1 MMVPRGLI
9 LALLIGLVAGPVF
22 GIILYQTDTHEQLVF
37 VDGSSISILTEKIDF
52 DLGEEISIKII
63 NSGTTELTFSDTSY
77 GLEIKQLDGIVVF
90 RPLSSQVISTLN
102 SHDEIEFSWNQL
114 KNNGEQ
120 ILEGSYKI
128 MSVGFDDNKNII
140 KKSIIIN
147 ILK

>member
-1 MMVPRGLI
+1 MVPRGLI

-52 DLGEEISIKII
+52 ELGEEISIKII
-63 NSGTTELTFSDTSY
+63 NSGTTDLTFSDTSY
-77 GLEIKQLDGIVVF
+77 GLEIKQLDGIVVY
-90 RPLSSQVISTLN
+90 RPLSAQIISTLN
-102 SHDEIEFSWNQL
+102 SHDEIEFFWDQI
-114 KNNGEQ
+114 KNNNEQ

-128 MSVGFDDNKNII
+128 TSSGFDDNGNTI

>member
-1 MMVPRGLI
+1 MVPRGLI

-63 NSGTTELTFSDTSY
+63 NSGTTDLTFSDTSY

-102 SHDEIEFSWNQL
+102 SHDEIEFSWDQL

>member
-1 MMVPRGLI
+1 MIPRGLI

-37 VDGSSISILTEKIDF
+37 VNGSSISILTEKIDF

-63 NSGTTELTFSDTSY
+63 NSGTTELTFPDTSY

-102 SHDEIEFSWNQL
+102 SHDEIEFFWDQL

-128 MSVGFDDNKNII
+128 TSVGFDDNKNTI

>member
-1 MMVPRGLI
+1 MVPRGLI

-22 GIILYQTDTHEQLVF
+22 GIILYQTDIHEQLVF

-52 DLGEEISIKII
+52 ELGEEISIKII
-63 NSGTTELTFSDTSY
+63 NSGTTDLTFSDTSY
-77 GLEIKQLDGIVVF
+77 GLEIKQLDGIVVY
-90 RPLSSQVISTLN
+90 RPLSAQVISTLN
-102 SHDEIEFSWNQL
+102 SHDEIEFFWDQI
-114 KNNGEQ
+114 KNNNEQ

-128 MSVGFDDNKNII
+128 TSSGFDDNGNTI

>member
-1 MMVPRGLI
+1 MVPRGLI
-9 LALLIGLVAGPVF
+9 LALLIGWVAGPVF

-63 NSGTTELTFSDTSY
+63 NSGTTELTFSDSSY

-102 SHDEIEFSWNQL
+102 SHDEIEFSWDQL

-128 MSVGFDDNKNII
+128 TSVGFDDNKNII

>member
-1 MMVPRGLI
+1 MVPRGLI

-22 GIILYQTDTHEQLVF
+22 GIILYQTDTHEQLVL
-37 VDGSSISILTEKIDF
+37 VDGSSISILTQKIEF
-52 DLGEEISIKII
+52 ELGEEISIKIF
-63 NSGTTELTFSDTSY
+63 NSGTTDLTFSDTSY

-102 SHDEIEFSWNQL
+102 SHDEIEFFWDQL

-128 MSVGFDDNKNII
+128 TSVGFDDNKNTI

>member
-1 MMVPRGLI
+1 MVPRGLI
-9 LALLIGLVAGPVF
+9 LALLVGLVAGPVF

-37 VDGSSISILTEKIDF
+37 VNGSSISILTEKIDF

-63 NSGTTELTFSDTSY
+63 NSGTTDLTFSDTSY

-90 RPLSSQVISTLN
+90 RPLSSQIISTLN
-102 SHDEIEFSWNQL
+102 SHDEIEFSWDQL

>member
-1 MMVPRGLI
+1 MVPRGLI

-52 DLGEEISIKII
+52 ELGEEISIKII

-102 SHDEIEFSWNQL
+102 SHDEIEFSWDQL

-128 MSVGFDDNKNII
+128 TSVGFDDNKNII

>member
-1 MMVPRGLI
+1 MVPRGLI

-37 VDGSSISILTEKIDF
+37 VDGSSISILTQKIDF
-52 DLGEEISIKII
+52 ELGEEISIKIF
-63 NSGTTELTFSDTSY
+63 NSGTTDLTFSDTSY

-102 SHDEIEFSWNQL
+102 SHDEIEFSWDQL

-128 MSVGFDDNKNII
+128 TSVGFDDNKNII

>member
-1 MMVPRGLI
+1 MVPRGLI

-52 DLGEEISIKII
+52 ELGEEISIKII
-63 NSGTTELTFSDTSY
+63 NSGTTDLTFSDTSY

-102 SHDEIEFSWNQL
+102 SHDEIEFSWDQL

>member
-1 MMVPRGLI
+1 MAPRGLI

-37 VDGSSISILTEKIDF
+37 VDGSSISILTEKIEF
-52 DLGEEISIKII
+52 ELGEKISIKII

-77 GLEIKQLDGIVVF
+77 GLEIKQLDGIIVYK
-90 RPLSSQVISTLN
+90 PLSSQVVSTLD
-102 SHDEIEFSWNQL
+102 SHDEIEFFWDQV

-128 MSVGFDDNKNII
+128 TSVGVDDNKNT
-140 KKSIIIN
+140 KKR
-147 ILK
+147 

>member
-1 MMVPRGLI
+1 MVPRGLI

-22 GIILYQTDTHEQLVF
+22 GIILYQTDIHEQLVF

-52 DLGEEISIKII
+52 ELGEEISIKII
-63 NSGTTELTFSDTSY
+63 NSGTTDLTFSDTSY
-77 GLEIKQLDGIVVF
+77 GLEIKQLDGIVVY
-90 RPLSSQVISTLN
+90 RPLSAQIISTLN
-102 SHDEIEFSWNQL
+102 SHDEIEFFWDQI
-114 KNNGEQ
+114 KNNNEQ

-128 MSVGFDDNKNII
+128 TSSGFDDNGNTI

>member
-1 MMVPRGLI
+1 MVPRGLI

-52 DLGEEISIKII
+52 ELGEEISIKII
-63 NSGTTELTFSDTSY
+63 NSGTTDLTFSDTSY

-128 MSVGFDDNKNII
+128 TSVGFDDNKNII

>member
-1 MMVPRGLI
+1 MVPRGLI

-102 SHDEIEFSWNQL
+102 SHDEIEFSWDQL

-128 MSVGFDDNKNII
+128 TSIGFDDNKNII

>member
-1 MMVPRGLI
+1 MVPRGLI

-90 RPLSSQVISTLN
+90 RPSSSQVISTLN
-102 SHDEIEFSWNQL
+102 SHDEIEFSWDQL

-128 MSVGFDDNKNII
+128 TSVGFDDNKNII

>member
-1 MMVPRGLI
+1 MVPRGLI

-52 DLGEEISIKII
+52 ELGEEISIKIF
-63 NSGTTELTFSDTSY
+63 NSGTTDLTFSDTSY

-102 SHDEIEFSWNQL
+102 SHDEIEFSWDQL

-128 MSVGFDDNKNII
+128 TSVGFDDNKNII

>member
-1 MMVPRGLI
+1 MVPRGLI

-22 GIILYQTDTHEQLVF
+22 GIILYQTDTHEQLVL

-102 SHDEIEFSWNQL
+102 SHDEIEFSWDQL

>member
-1 MMVPRGLI
+1 MVPRGLI

-52 DLGEEISIKII
+52 ELGEEISIKII
-63 NSGTTELTFSDTSY
+63 NSGTTDLTFSDTSY

-102 SHDEIEFSWNQL
+102 SHDEIEFSWDQL

-128 MSVGFDDNKNII
+128 TSVGFDDNKNII

>member
-1 MMVPRGLI
+1 MVPRGLI

-22 GIILYQTDTHEQLVF
+22 GIILYQTDTHEQLVL
-37 VDGSSISILTEKIDF
+37 VDGSSISILTQKIDF
-52 DLGEEISIKII
+52 ELGEEISIKIF
-63 NSGTTELTFSDTSY
+63 NSGTTDLTFSDTSY

-102 SHDEIEFSWNQL
+102 SHDEIEFFWDQL

-128 MSVGFDDNKNII
+128 TSVGFDDNKNTI

>member
-1 MMVPRGLI
+1 MVPRGLI

-22 GIILYQTDTHEQLVF
+22 GIILYQTDIHEQLVF

-52 DLGEEISIKII
+52 ELGEEISIKII
-63 NSGTTELTFSDTSY
+63 NSGTTDLTFSDTSY
-77 GLEIKQLDGIVVF
+77 GLEIKQLDGIVVY
-90 RPLSSQVISTLN
+90 RPLSSQVIPTLN
-102 SHDEIEFSWNQL
+102 SHDEIEFSWDQI
-114 KNNGEQ
+114 KNNNEQ

-128 MSVGFDDNKNII
+128 TSSGFDDNGNTI

>member
-1 MMVPRGLI
+1 MAPRGLI

-37 VDGSSISILTEKIDF
+37 VDGSSISILTEKIEF
-52 DLGEEISIKII
+52 ELGEKISIKII

-77 GLEIKQLDGIVVF
+77 GLEIKQLDGIIVYK
-90 RPLSSQVISTLN
+90 PLSSQVVSTLD
-102 SHDEIEFSWNQL
+102 SHDEIEFFWDQV

-128 MSVGFDDNKNII
+128 TSVGVDDNKNLSLIHI
-140 KKSIIIN
+140 
-147 ILK
+147 

>member
-1 MMVPRGLI
+1 MVPRGLI

-37 VDGSSISILTEKIDF
+37 VDGSSISIITEKIEF
-52 DLGEEISIKII
+52 ESGEEISIKII

-102 SHDEIEFSWNQL
+102 SHDEIEFSWDQL

-128 MSVGFDDNKNII
+128 TSVGFDDNKNII

>member
-1 MMVPRGLI
+1 MVPRGLI
-9 LALLIGLVAGPVF
+9 LALLIGLVAGPLF

-102 SHDEIEFSWNQL
+102 SHDEIEFSWDQL

-128 MSVGFDDNKNII
+128 TSVGFDDNKNII

>member
-1 MMVPRGLI
+1 MIPRGLI

-52 DLGEEISIKII
+52 KLGEEISISIV
-63 NSGTTELTFSDTSY
+63 NSGTTDLTFSDASY
-77 GLEIKQLDGIVVF
+77 GLEIKQLDGIVIF
-90 RPLSSQVISTLN
+90 KPISAQIISTLS
-102 SHDEIEFSWNQL
+102 SHDEIGFVWDQS

-120 ILEGSYKI
+120 ILEGRYKI
-128 MSVGFDDNKNII
+128 TSTGVDDNGNTI
-140 KKSIIIN
+140 KKSITVN

>member
-1 MMVPRGLI
+1 MVPRGLI
-9 LALLIGLVAGPVF
+9 LALLVGLVAGPVF

-37 VDGSSISILTEKIDF
+37 VNGSSISILTEKIDF

-63 NSGTTELTFSDTSY
+63 NSGTTDLTFSDTSY

-90 RPLSSQVISTLN
+90 KPLSSQIISTLN
-102 SHDEIEFSWNQL
+102 SHDEIEFSWDQL

>member
-1 MMVPRGLI
+1 MVPRGLI
-9 LALLIGLVAGPVF
+9 LALLIGLVSGPLF

-102 SHDEIEFSWNQL
+102 SHDEIEFSWDQL

-128 MSVGFDDNKNII
+128 TSVGFDDNKNTI

>member
-1 MMVPRGLI
+1 MVPRGLI

-52 DLGEEISIKII
+52 ELGEEISIKII
-63 NSGTTELTFSDTSY
+63 NSGTTDLTFSDTSY
-77 GLEIKQLDGIVVF
+77 GLEIKQLDGIVVY
-90 RPLSSQVISTLN
+90 RPLSAQVISTLN
-102 SHDEIEFSWNQL
+102 SHDEIEFFWDQI
-114 KNNGEQ
+114 KNNNEQ

-128 MSVGFDDNKNII
+128 TSSGFDDNGNTI

>member
-1 MMVPRGLI
+1 MVPRGLI

-37 VDGSSISILTEKIDF
+37 VNGSSISILTEKIDF

-63 NSGTTELTFSDTSY
+63 NSGTTDLTFSDTSY

-102 SHDEIEFSWNQL
+102 SHDEIEFFWDQL

-128 MSVGFDDNKNII
+128 TSVGFDDNKNTI

>member
-1 MMVPRGLI
+1 MVPRGLI

-22 GIILYQTDTHEQLVF
+22 GIILYQTDTHEQLVL
-37 VDGSSISILTEKIDF
+37 VDGSSISILTQKIDF
-52 DLGEEISIKII
+52 ELGEEISIKIF
-63 NSGTTELTFSDTSY
+63 NSGTTDLTFSDTSY

-102 SHDEIEFSWNQL
+102 SHDEIEFSWDQL
-114 KNNGEQ
+114 INNGEQ

-128 MSVGFDDNKNII
+128 TSVGFDDNKNII

>member
-1 MMVPRGLI
+1 M
-9 LALLIGLVAGPVF
+9 LIGIVGGPLF
-22 GIILYQTDTHEQLVF
+22 GIILYETDTREQLVF

-102 SHDEIEFSWNQL
+102 SHDEIEFSWDQL

-128 MSVGFDDNKNII
+128 TSVGFDDNKNII

>member
-1 MMVPRGLI
+1 MVPRGLI

-52 DLGEEISIKII
+52 ELGEEISIKII
-63 NSGTTELTFSDTSY
+63 NSGTTDLTFSDTSY

-90 RPLSSQVISTLN
+90 KPLSSQIISTLN
-102 SHDEIEFSWNQL
+102 SHDEIEFSWDQL

>member
-1 MMVPRGLI
+1 MVPRGLI

-22 GIILYQTDTHEQLVF
+22 GIILYQTDTHEQLVL
-37 VDGSSISILTEKIDF
+37 VDGSSISILTQKIDF
-52 DLGEEISIKII
+52 ELGEEISIKII

-102 SHDEIEFSWNQL
+102 SHDEIEFSWDQL

-128 MSVGFDDNKNII
+128 TSVGFDDNKNII

>member
-1 MMVPRGLI
+1 MVPRGVI

-102 SHDEIEFSWNQL
+102 SHDEIEFSWDQL

-128 MSVGFDDNKNII
+128 TSVGFDDNKNII

>member
-1 MMVPRGLI
+1 MVPRGLI

-37 VDGSSISILTEKIDF
+37 VNGSSISILTEKIDF

-90 RPLSSQVISTLN
+90 KPLSSQVISTLN
-102 SHDEIEFSWNQL
+102 SHDEIEFSWDQL

>member
-1 MMVPRGLI
+1 MVPRGLI

-52 DLGEEISIKII
+52 ELGEEISIKII
-63 NSGTTELTFSDTSY
+63 NSGTTDLTFSDTSY

-102 SHDEIEFSWNQL
+102 SHDEIEFSWDQL

-128 MSVGFDDNKNII
+128 TSVGFDDNKNTI

>member
-9 LALLIGLVAGPVF
+9 LALLIGLIAGPVF
-22 GIILYQTDTHEQLVF
+22 GIILYQTSSHEQLVF

-102 SHDEIEFSWNQL
+102 SHDEIEFSWDQL